1 MLAQHGVSYPA
12 GLVGCRQDL
21 CVGLL
26 LAWAT
31 FIFGSAAEAGFK
43 DTRLSPELS
52 EQDGAGGDMAIN
64 SYADD
69 GMGVLQAD
77 YDHDGWSASSPSSAE
92 TRMERVHRVG
102 LVRRPLRPFRRPF

>member
-1 MLAQHGVSYPA
+1 VLAQHGVSYPA

-43 DTRLSPELS
+43 DTRLSPEL
-52 EQDGAGGDMAIN
+52 EQDGAGDD